1 MRQKNNS
8 TVTSLCEAGDLALQ
22 DLTSLVNINM
32 TGLKVEES
40 AECDI
45 TAFLGDCLHTHPAR
59 TPISQPAAQLSCDQL
74 INNHSSTPVALPYH
88 FPDLNTCSMTSL
100 VRSLELAYAGLNKT
114 SAVFVVDW
122 LFFMTLKIS
131 KALHTNRV
139 LWMYECV
146 MKQILGWLFPLM
158 YVCIT

>member
-100 VRSLELAYAGLNKT
+100 VRSQELA
-114 SAVFVVDW
+114 
-122 LFFMTLKIS
+122 
-131 KALHTNRV
+131 
-139 LWMYECV
+139 
-146 MKQILGWLFPLM
+146 
-158 YVCIT
+158 

>member
-1 MRQKNNS
+1 MLACSFSENGKKCVILLIGHLDCVITHIYKPCITSPKYQPYPLVRMWQKNNS

-100 VRSLELAYAGLNKT
+100 VRSQELA
-114 SAVFVVDW
+114 
-122 LFFMTLKIS
+122 
-131 KALHTNRV
+131 
-139 LWMYECV
+139 
-146 MKQILGWLFPLM
+146 
-158 YVCIT
+158 